1 MTLTNLLRH
10 VSLKRLK
17 LHKAHTFMSVCGIAL
32 GVSAIVSIGIV
43 SRGVVRS
50 FEESINSMAGR
61 ASLQITGGQSGF
73 PETMAERVQGVSGVE
88 YAVPVIETTA
98 ILINGINRESRS
110 IVIIGVDVLQDH
122 HIRDYRVSDET
133 SDIPDPLLFL
143 ARPDSILMS
152 RGLAH
157 ENNLHM
163 DQPVT
168 IETVQGVRAL
178 TMRGLLEP
186 EGPAKV
192 MSNSLAVMDIY
203 AAQMAFGKE
212 GKIDRIDV
220 SLRSGENAETVR
232 KRIIAA
238 LPEGYIVDSPAVR
251 SGQIE
256 RTLANLKRNMS
267 TIGLVAM
274 FIGMYLIYNAV
285 SIMVVQRRREIG
297 VLRALGATRRGIVR
311 LILTETIVL
320 SVGGSALGIG
330 LGILFAHG
338 SLDAVSKNI
347 AIQYQLTTT
356 AAVPLMISLNDIV
369 AGFTVGVLTS
379 ILAALFPS
387 FAAAR
392 ITPVSA
398 IRSLPFSDE
407 EFFSR
412 RKLRMLSFLLLLLAG
427 LLLLLYGA
435 TKNVSQKYLVLMIM
449 AAEYS
454 LLFGIT
460 FALSSVLRVAV
471 FLFQSC
477 IAPRFGAVSRLAG
490 LNIRKNVNRN
500 AVAVGAVFLAIAI
513 FISVSNMIMS
523 VRASVMQW
531 VETAANSDLFV
542 TAGHTFS
549 GHARK
554 HVPMPLK
561 MRKEIEEIEG
571 VRFTDIYRQEFIP
584 YKGSKI
590 LAASVDVRR
599 KLEYS
604 SFVITK
610 GDASGIGR
618 LLPDQDNLLVS
629 ESLAVHHGIKPGDK
643 LILNTP
649 EGPVSFGVVAIDVDY
664 TYEFGSVLMDTATYQ
679 KHWHDNLADIIEV
692 LVKNKQDIPSV
703 REAILKQQGTQKRL
717 FILSMD
723 EYLQETRKVID
734 QIYDIFHAMDI
745 LTLSIA
751 CLGIIITLLASVLE
765 RTREIGVLRSLGAF
779 KSQVAKVVVV
789 ESVILGLTGG
799 ILGVLVGIVIG
810 WMSVEG
816 FISGEAGMS
825 IHYLVDY
832 AAIGKAIVLAA
843 GFSALAG
850 LYPAW
855 RAAKIN
861 ITEALAY
868 E

>member
-10 VSLKRLK
+10 ISLKRLK
-17 LHKAHTFMSVCGIAL
+17 LHKAHTLMSVCGIAL

-43 SRGVVRS
+43 SNGVVRS
-50 FEESINSMAGR
+50 FEESITSLAGR
-61 ASLQITGGQSGF
+61 ASLQIIGGQSGF

-98 ILINGINRESRS
+98 TLINGENRS

-122 HIRDYRVSDET
+122 HIRDYQVSDET
-133 SDIPDPLLFL
+133 TDIPDPLLFL
-143 ARPDSILMS
+143 AKPDSILVS
-152 RGLAH
+152 RGLAR
-157 ENNLHM
+157 ENNIHM
-163 DQPVT
+163 DQSIT
-168 IETVQGVRAL
+168 IETVHGVRAL
-178 TMRGLLEP
+178 TVRGLLEP

-212 GKIDRIDV
+212 GRIDRIDV
-220 SLRSGENAETVR
+220 SLLPGENVETVR
-232 KRIIAA
+232 KRIIAV

-256 RTLANLKRNMS
+256 RTLSNLKRNMS

-285 SIMVVQRRREIG
+285 SITVVQRRKEIG
-297 VLRALGATRRGIVR
+297 VLRALGTTRRGIVR

-320 SVGGSALGIG
+320 SVVGSVLGIG
-330 LGILFAHG
+330 FGILFAHG

-347 AIQYQLTTT
+347 AIQYQLNTTT
-356 AAVPLMISLNDIV
+356 AVPLMISSNDIV
-369 AGFTVGVLTS
+369 TGFAAGILTS

-398 IRSLPFSDE
+398 IRSLPFSE
-407 EFFSR
+407 EQFLSR
-412 RKLRMLSFLLLLLAG
+412 RKLKILSLLLLLLTTA
-427 LLLLLYGA
+427 LLFVYGT
-435 TKNVSQKYLVLMIM
+435 TKNVSLKYLVLVIM

-454 LLFGIT
+454 LLFGVT
-460 FALSSVLRVAV
+460 FALPTVLRVSV
-471 FLFQSC
+471 SLFQRYV
-477 IAPRFGAVSRLAG
+477 APRFGAVSRLAG
-490 LNIRKNVNRN
+490 LNIRKNINRN
-500 AVAVGAVFLAIAI
+500 AVAVGAVFLAISI
-513 FISVSNMIMS
+513 FISVSNMIFS
-523 VRASVMQW
+523 VRSSVLQW
-531 VETAANSDLFV
+531 VETAANSDLFI

-554 HVPMPLK
+554 HVPMPLE
-561 MRKEIEEIEG
+561 MRREIEQIEG
-571 VRFTDIYRQEFIP
+571 VRFTDMYRETFIP
-584 YKGSKI
+584 FNGSKI
-590 LAASVDVRR
+590 LVGSIDVRR

-604 SFVITK
+604 SLMITK
-610 GDASGIGR
+610 GDSTGIGR
-618 LLPDQDNLLVS
+618 RLPDQDNVLVS
-629 ESLAVHHGIKPGDK
+629 ESLAVRHGIKPGDS
-643 LILNTP
+643 LVLDTP

-664 TYEFGSVLMDTATYQ
+664 TYEFGSVLMDTGTYQ
-679 KHWHDNLADIIEV
+679 KHWHDGLADIIEV
-692 LVKNKQDIPSV
+692 LVKRKQDIPAV

-734 QIYDIFHAMDI
+734 QIYGVFHAMDV

-765 RTREIGVLRSLGAF
+765 RTREIGVIRSIGAL
-779 KSQVAKVVVV
+779 KNQVAKVVVV
-789 ESVILGLTGG
+789 ESVLLGITGG
-799 ILGVLVGIVIG
+799 VLGVIVGIILG

-825 IHYLVDY
+825 VNYLVDY
-832 AAIGKAIVLAA
+832 AAIGKAIILAVV
-843 GFSALAG
+843 FSALAG
-850 LYPAW
+850 LYPAR
-855 RAAKIN
+855 RAAKTN
-861 ITEALAY
+861 VVEALAY